1 MTAALLPI
9 QRPRQAKLLV
19 LDSSGNIRH
28 LARSRVVDLFRRG
41 DLVIANDAATLPASL
56 SGEHLR
62 TGRFIEVRLAARRSL
77 AADSIRHCNAVFLG
91 RGTSASV
98 PKIGQSP
105 RN

>member
-41 DLVIANDAATLPASL
+41 DLVIAQPIVPVAAMQL
-56 SGEHLR
+56 
-62 TGRFIEVRLAARRSL
+62 
-77 AADSIRHCNAVFLG
+77 FLG
-91 RGTSASV
+91 REISACV
-98 PKIGQSP
+98 LKIGQSL

>member
-1 MTAALLPI
+1 MTAARLPI
-9 QRPRQAKLLV
+9 QRPRQAKLLA
-19 LDSSGNIRH
+19 LDSHGKIRY
-28 LARSRVVDLFRRG
+28 LARSKVMDLFHPG

>member
-9 QRPRQAKLLV
+9 QRPRQAKLLA
-19 LDSSGNIRH
+19 LDSGGNIRH
-28 LARSRVVDLFRRG
+28 LVRSRVVDLFRRG

-62 TGRFIEVRLAARRSL
+62 TGRFIEVRLAARARSQPIVPV
-77 AADSIRHCNAVFLG
+77 AAMQLFLG
-91 RGTSASV
+91 REISACV
-98 PKIGQSP
+98 LKIGQSL